1 VGRILVANQV
11 FLASTW
17 YRVACW
23 NPNPHMCAQVRG
35 IIRNYIWSGKDA
47 PAQAKV
53 RWDTLVLPASQG
65 GLGIIDPKSQ
75 SEAFLAKLL
84 IRGLAPGEE
93 PWKELI
99 KKNADQ
105 IRLLVHG
112 KGPSIPDINWLF
124 ATSKLKRTRPSM
136 WKSILGSWLSVRSGL
151 TKSNPTSAAE
161 TLQQPIFGNP
171 SVLNISGTPLGF
183 GGTRDGNAFA
193 NHGCTRVK
201 DLWSNAERGW
211 KSLAKLGM
219 SYHENNRKCKEDIAE
234 SIPWRPDAY
243 AKQLQ

>member
-1 VGRILVANQV
+1 
-11 FLASTW
+11 
-17 YRVACW
+17 
-23 NPNPHMCAQVRG
+23 MCAQVRG
-35 IIRNYIWSGKDA
+35 LIRNYIWSGKDA
-47 PAQAKV
+47 PTWAKV

-124 ATSKLKRTRPSM
+124 AASKLKRTRPSM
-136 WKSILGSWLSVRSGL
+136 WKSILGSWLSVRPGL
-151 TKSNPTSAAE
+151 TKSNSTSAAE
-161 TLQQPIFGNP
+161 TLRQPIFGNP
-171 SVLNISGTPLGF
+171 SVLTTSGTPLGLR
-183 GGTRDGNAFA
+183 GTRDGNAFA
-193 NHGCTRVK
+193 NHSCTKVK

-219 SYHENNRKCKEDIAE
+219 SYHENNRKCKEDIAK
-234 SIPWRPDAY
+234 SIPWRLDAY
-243 AKQLQ
+243 AKQPQPGEWIGIPNQNSPPHLD

>member
-1 VGRILVANQV
+1 
-11 FLASTW
+11 
-17 YRVACW
+17 
-23 NPNPHMCAQVRG
+23 MCAQVRG

-47 PAQAKV
+47 PARAKV
-53 RWDTLVLPASQG
+53 KWDTLVLLASQG

-75 SEAFLAKLL
+75 SEALLAKLL
-84 IRGLAPGEE
+84 IRGLAPGGEL
-93 PWKELI
+93 WKELI
-99 KKNADQ
+99 RKNVDQ
-105 IRLLVHG
+105 IRLSVHG

-124 ATSKLKRTRPSM
+124 AASKLKRTRPSM
-136 WKSILGSWLSVRSGL
+136 WKSILGSWLSVRPGL

-161 TLQQPIFGNP
+161 TLRQPIFGNP
-171 SVLNISGTPLGF
+171 SVLNTSGTPLGL

-201 DLWSNAERGW
+201 DLWSNAKRGW

-219 SYHENNRKCKEDIAE
+219 SYHENNRKCKEDIAK

-243 AKQLQ
+243 AKQPQPGEWIGIPNQNSPPHLDWVYQVL